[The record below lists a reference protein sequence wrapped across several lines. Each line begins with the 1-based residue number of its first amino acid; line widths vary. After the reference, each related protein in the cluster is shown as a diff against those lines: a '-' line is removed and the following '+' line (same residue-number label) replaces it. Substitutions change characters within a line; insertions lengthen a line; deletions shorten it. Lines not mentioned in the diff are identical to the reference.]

1 MATYQYNGDDVQE
14 FPTLGLT
21 VKPGDTF
28 ESKDEVISSNVTLA
42 GKKTTP
48 APSAATDT
56 TVGE

>member
-28 ESKDEVISSNVTLA
+28 ESKDEVISANVTLA
-42 GKKTTP
+42 GKKTTS

>member
-1 MATYQYNGDDVQE
+1 MATYQFNGDCVRE

-28 ESKDEVISSNVTLA
+28 ESKDEVISADVTLA
-42 GKKTTP
+42 SKKTTP